1 MSRRAASLHRSPWQG
16 VLYVTG
22 GGSRLLS
29 ELLTTPGASA
39 TVLEASV
46 PYAEAALADLLGR
59 RPEQACSEATARA
72 LAMTAFQRARHLTG
86 GAIDELFGLA
96 CTASL
101 ATRRTK
107 RGAHRAHVAVQT
119 HAATYAAA
127 ITFEGG
133 DREEQ
138 EAELQELLW
147 RALAEALDLSLP
159 PDDAAVP
166 LRPATVVHTPAE
178 RPWRNLILGLE
189 VAFATAPHDGR
200 LLLPG
205 AFNPLHHA
213 HRRMLEIAEQK
224 TGLSG
229 AFELSVVNVDK
240 PPLDYIEIERRLEQF
255 DRPVWL
261 TRLPTFVE
269 KARQFPGVSFAVGI
283 DTLIR
288 IIDPAYYGTP
298 EARDRA
304 LSELAEL
311 DTRFVVFG
319 RKLESGFL
327 GLGDVNLPDPLR
339 RLCLEVTQEEFDE
352 PVSSTSLRRG
362 GPR

>member
-1 MSRRAASLHRSPWQG
+1 MSRRAASLHRSHWQG

-22 GGSRLLS
+22 GGSQLLS

-39 TVLEASV
+39 TVLEAQV
-46 PYAEAALADLLGR
+46 PYAEAALGDLLGR
-59 RPEQACSEATARA
+59 RPDQACSEATARA
-72 LAMTAFQRARHLTG
+72 LAMAAFQRARRLG
-86 GAIDELFGLA
+86 DGNPDDLFGLA

-119 HAATYAAA
+119 EAATYAASL
-127 ITFEGG
+127 TFDG
-133 DREEQ
+133 DRDEE
-138 EAELQELLW
+138 EAELLELLW
-147 RALAEALDLSLP
+147 HALTEALGLSLP
-159 PDDAAVP
+159 DVEPP
-166 LRPATVVHTPAE
+166 RRPEVVHVNAE
-178 RPWRNLILGLE
+178 RPWRNLILGQD
-189 VAFATAPHDGR
+189 VAFATAPHQGR

-213 HRRMLEIAEQK
+213 HDRMLAIAEQK
-224 TGLSG
+224 TGLEG
-229 AFELSVVNVDK
+229 AFELSVMNVDK
-240 PPLDYIEIERRLEQF
+240 PLLDYIEIERRLRQF
-255 DRPVWL
+255 ARPVWL

-269 KARQFPGVSFAVGI
+269 KARQFPGACFAVGI

-288 IIDPAYYGTP
+288 IVDPAYYGSP

-304 LSELAEL
+304 LTELADL

-319 RKLESGFL
+319 RKLDSGFL
-327 GLGDVNLPDPLR
+327 GLGDVNLPDPLS

-352 PVSSTSLRRG
+352 PVSSTALRRSG
-362 GPR
+362 HS